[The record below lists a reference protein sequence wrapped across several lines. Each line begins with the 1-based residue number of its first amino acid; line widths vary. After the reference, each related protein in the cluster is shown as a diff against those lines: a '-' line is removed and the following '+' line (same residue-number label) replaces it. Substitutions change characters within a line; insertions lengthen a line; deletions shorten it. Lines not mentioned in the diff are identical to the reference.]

1 MVVDTNT
8 DEGKAVLQ
16 KFVGNQLRSK
26 KYLVKLTE
34 IYQPTPQVFHHS
46 PSGSNAEDFVNNT
59 NFELHQFL
67 DNEEDVDPD
76 EEIDKQIVEG
86 DQHQRLTRN
95 RHPPSWIRSGDF
107 IVGEN
112 FENMDLES
120 S

>member
-1 MVVDTNT
+1 M
-8 DEGKAVLQ
+8 Q
-16 KFVGNQLRSK
+16 SK

-34 IYQPTPQVFHHS
+34 IYQATLQVFHHS
-46 PSGSNAEDFVNNT
+46 PSGSNADDFAEDFVDNT

-76 EEIDKQIVEG
+76 EEVDEQIVEG
-86 DQHQRLTRN
+86 DQNQRLTRN

>member
-1 MVVDTNT
+1 M
-8 DEGKAVLQ
+8 
-16 KFVGNQLRSK
+16 RSK
-26 KYLVKLTE
+26 QYLVTLTE
-34 IYQPTPQVFHHS
+34 FYQATPQVFHHS
-46 PSGSNAEDFVNNT
+46 PSGSNADNT

-67 DNEEDVDPD
+67 DNADDVDPD
-76 EEIDKQIVEG
+76 EEVDEQIVEG
-86 DQHQRLTRN
+86 DQNQRLTRN